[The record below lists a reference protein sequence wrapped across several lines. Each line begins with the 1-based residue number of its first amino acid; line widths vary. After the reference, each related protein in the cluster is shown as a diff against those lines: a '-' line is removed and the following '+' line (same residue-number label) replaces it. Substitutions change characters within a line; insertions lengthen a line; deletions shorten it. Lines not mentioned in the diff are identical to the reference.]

1 MQKKKT
7 LKCSL
12 FLFFLFFKDDVME
25 VQPSGKASH
34 L

>member
-1 MQKKKT
+1 MQKKK
-7 LKCSL
+7 LSNVHF